1 MHTWQTSWMQHLQPP
16 RWPDFHMRKQKY
28 QDMLHPRPEDD
39 DLNSKVLAR
48 VMPSGLWPSEHE
60 RPGGSSLEG
69 IPAVESERFMISLRD
84 ACRECLP
91 SLFRQHSP

>member
-1 MHTWQTSWMQHLQPP
+1 
-16 RWPDFHMRKQKY
+16 MRKQKY

-39 DLNSKVLAR
+39 LNSKVLAR
-48 VMPSGLWPSEHE
+48 VMPSGLWPSGLWPSEHE

-91 SLFRQHSP
+91 SLFWQHSP